1 MVDNH
6 LIKELKD
13 INKVVSS
20 LKKELKTNSIESII
34 KRIPKEYILE
44 KDLHIRYFYDK
55 GQYLNNRFYDVRNE
69 MIYRRLPIGK
79 LRVFK
84 HETFL
89 KKQNLYNN

>member
-34 KRIPKEYILE
+34 KKIPKEYILE

-55 GQYLNNRFYDVRNE
+55 G
-69 MIYRRLPIGK
+69 
-79 LRVFK
+79 
-84 HETFL
+84 
-89 KKQNLYNN
+89 